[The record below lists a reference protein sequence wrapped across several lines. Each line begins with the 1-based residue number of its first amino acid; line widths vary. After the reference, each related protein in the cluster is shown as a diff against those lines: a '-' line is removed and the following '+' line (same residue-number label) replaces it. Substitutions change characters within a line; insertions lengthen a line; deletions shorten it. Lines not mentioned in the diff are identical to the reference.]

1 MCMRKLQ
8 LVWGNRDKAVI
19 VLSCPKGD
27 PNAFTPQESDV
38 FKRYRMD
45 PKNYKV
51 CRPFALL
58 APSIVADARHAPLV
72 SARCLQRGDA
82 IKVGAWSSSLIM
94 WQVPSLTADVAGA
107 GGAPRQAQ
115 AQNFVAN
122 LLGLRT
128 PADRNASVPVDSM
141 WDTCIPAGRN
151 AFLSTACLTPTGCGG

>member
-1 MCMRKLQ
+1 MRKLQ

-72 SARCLQRGDA
+72 SALCLQRGDA

-94 WQVPSLTADVAGA
+94 WQVFSLTADRISAYSHVHCFCH
-107 GGAPRQAQ
+107 RYWQ
-115 AQNFVAN
+115 
-122 LLGLRT
+122 
-128 PADRNASVPVDSM
+128 
-141 WDTCIPAGRN
+141 
-151 AFLSTACLTPTGCGG
+151 